1 MVLRG
6 AGRPRLAGMSMPT
19 RVLAAETGG
28 FIGHHLVTYL
38 TGRGSWVR
46 DVDLEYPEFTPVDAD
61 EFEILEP

>member
-1 MVLRG
+1 
-6 AGRPRLAGMSMPT
+6 MSMPT

-38 TGRGSWVR
+38 TGRGCWVR

-61 EFEILEP
+61 EFEIREP